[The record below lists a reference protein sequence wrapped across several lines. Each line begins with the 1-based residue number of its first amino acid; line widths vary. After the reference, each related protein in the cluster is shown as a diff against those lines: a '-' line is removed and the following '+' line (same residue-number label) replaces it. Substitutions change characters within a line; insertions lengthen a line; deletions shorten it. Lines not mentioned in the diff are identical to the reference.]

1 MAARSA
7 LQILAKFVSTPADRF
22 GMQPRDFR
30 NVLKSAMPQPPG
42 LTGRHP
48 ATLLLVKTAQQYVQ
62 LPMVVSFRRST
73 RTTFRTT
80 TLMNRLF
87 C

>member
-1 MAARSA
+1 MGARSVS
-7 LQILAKFVSTPADRF
+7 QILAEFVSTPTDRF

-30 NVLKSAMPQPPG
+30 NALKSAMPQPSS

-48 ATLLLVKTAQQYVQ
+48 ATLLLVETAQQYVQ

-80 TLMNRLF
+80 TLVNRLF
-87 C
+87 